1 MSAQRDD
8 VAPCRGATWQ
18 NLRIDDNPI
27 EGKPHL
33 EAGVVVVVGP
43 TLQKLN
49 DGGQKLP
56 LPYPHLHLLPF
67 SSPLSPTR
75 PLFLIHPPTGQVTRS
90 EALSPKPSTL
100 NPKPLSE
107 SECTQT
113 WGRGSWRRQGGIR
126 VSLPCVCAAGGT

>member
-1 MSAQRDD
+1 MLEDGSLCDD

-27 EGKPHL
+27 ESKPYL

-56 LPYPHLHLLPF
+56 LPHPHPHLLPF
-67 SSPLSPTR
+67 SFTSLHSSPS
-75 PLFLIHPPTGQVTRS
+75 
-90 EALSPKPSTL
+90 APS
-100 NPKPLSE
+100 S
-107 SECTQT
+107 
-113 WGRGSWRRQGGIR
+113 
-126 VSLPCVCAAGGT
+126 